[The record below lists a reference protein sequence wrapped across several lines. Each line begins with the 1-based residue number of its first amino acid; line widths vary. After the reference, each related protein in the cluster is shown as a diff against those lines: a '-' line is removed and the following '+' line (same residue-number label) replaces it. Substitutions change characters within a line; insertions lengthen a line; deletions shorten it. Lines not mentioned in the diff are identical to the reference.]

1 MVKLEKID
9 TDSEYA
15 ISDEPP
21 VDYTLHICCLTH
33 FQFVFS
39 FSFSIFTR
47 KGDHWISVEVDK
59 NVTVLKTKPWNT
71 KGYRP
76 LRSVQKM
83 VCMHLTNCCSWKCR
97 TIVSYYFSAINV
109 ARLNTNTLR
118 RLYEAMSLLT
128 STLT

>member
-47 KGDHWISVEVDK
+47 KGDH
-59 NVTVLKTKPWNT
+59 
-71 KGYRP
+71 
-76 LRSVQKM
+76 
-83 VCMHLTNCCSWKCR
+83 
-97 TIVSYYFSAINV
+97 
-109 ARLNTNTLR
+109 
-118 RLYEAMSLLT
+118 
-128 STLT
+128 